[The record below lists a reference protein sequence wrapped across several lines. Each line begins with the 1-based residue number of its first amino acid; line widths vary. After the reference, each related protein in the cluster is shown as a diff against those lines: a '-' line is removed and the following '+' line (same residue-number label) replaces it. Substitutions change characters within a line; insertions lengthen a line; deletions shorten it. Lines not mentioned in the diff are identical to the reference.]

1 MSDFLGLSCLLCDPP
16 ARLIL
21 PCAGPS
27 GGNSGGNCKPVAPS
41 PGSASATP
49 TGSIAAP
56 VLARPGDSLDDFD
69 PQAGRACSSRSS
81 YGIAAGSGASISRPM
96 PHSPCQAS
104 ASTWRLSTSN
114 TRSVFKHRSDVGNV
128 GSHPPF
134 RTWAFQPVQKA
145 ATIHVSSGFIWGIPA
160 KLIDRYGERI
170 L

>member
-81 YGIAAGSGASISRPM
+81 YGIAAGSGASIFRTL
-96 PHSPCQAS
+96 PHSHRPE
-104 ASTWRLSTSN
+104 STSQYMQSTTN
-114 TRSVFKHRSDVGNV
+114 
-128 GSHPPF
+128 
-134 RTWAFQPVQKA
+134 
-145 ATIHVSSGFIWGIPA
+145 
-160 KLIDRYGERI
+160 
-170 L
+170 